1 MQKGSGEMSGRIC
14 MITGTTS
21 GIGKATALGL
31 AKMGAT
37 VVMVSRDEA
46 RGRAAMDDI
55 KKITANESI
64 DLIVADLSS
73 QESIHN
79 LSEDFR
85 DKFQNLHV
93 LINNAGLTAE
103 HQTLSVDGID
113 KLFAVNYLAPFL
125 LTNLLL
131 DLLKASAPARVVNV
145 SSGAHS
151 FGRIN
156 FDDLQGKKRSA
167 MRAYGDTKLALQLFT
182 NELAR
187 KLEGTGVTVNA
198 LHPGVVATN
207 INSRDSSPFMLRLFW
222 KILKPLMSSP
232 EKGAQ
237 TSIYLASSPE
247 VDGVSGKY
255 FVKKKETKSSKESS
269 DESISQRLWQVS
281 AELTKVGR

>member
-46 RGRAAMDDI
+46 RGRAARNDI

>member
-46 RGRAAMDDI
+46 RGRAARNDI

-232 EKGAQ
+232 EEGAQ

-255 FVKKKETKSSKESS
+255 FVKKKEKKSSKESY

-281 AELTKVGR
+281 AGLTKVGR

>member
-232 EKGAQ
+232 EEGAQ

-247 VDGVSGKY
+247 VASVSGKY
-255 FVKKKETKSSKESS
+255 FVKKKETRSSEESY
-269 DESISQRLWQVS
+269 DEAIGQRLWEVS
-281 AELTKVGR
+281 SELTKMST

>member
-255 FVKKKETKSSKESS
+255 FVKKKEKKSSKESY